1 MGGQVAHKS
10 YRVLSSERPQL
21 RELTDFILHDVEAE
35 GRLFSEK
42 VIAEVVAQILAE
54 STKVVLRIP
63 VYDMV
68 EQAEAMRIVELEDS
82 IVSQVRRIISA
93 GEGASEW
100 LE

>member
-1 MGGQVAHKS
+1 M
-10 YRVLSSERPQL
+10 

-54 STKVVLRIP
+54 SKVVIRIP

-68 EQAEAMRIVELEDS
+68 EQAEAIRLVELEDS

>member
-1 MGGQVAHKS
+1 M
-10 YRVLSSERPQL
+10 